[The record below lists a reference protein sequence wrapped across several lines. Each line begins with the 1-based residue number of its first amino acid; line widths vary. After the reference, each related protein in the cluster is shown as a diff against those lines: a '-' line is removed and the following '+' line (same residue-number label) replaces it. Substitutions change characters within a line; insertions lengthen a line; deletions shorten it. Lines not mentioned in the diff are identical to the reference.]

1 MDSLTKGSGIAV
13 SMLVAATASVL
24 LLLPGHP
31 RAGSLRDP
39 GPSGGAMMASAVV
52 TSSPD
57 TPRPGGRYPAASPPV
72 PHRPATGSHPVCR
85 AADPHRARAHRGR
98 AHHGR
103 ARAGLRH
110 QGRGSE
116 QLSAGSCRAPR
127 THRDQESPGRLP
139 RYDGIRPDLPR

>member
-1 MDSLTKGSGIAV
+1 MNSLTKGSGIAL

-31 RAGSLRDP
+31 RAGSLREP
-39 GPSGGAMMASAVV
+39 GPSGGARMASAVV
-52 TSSPD
+52 TSSSD
-57 TPRPGGRYPAASPPV
+57 TPRPGGRHPAASTPV
-72 PHRPATGSHPVCR
+72 PHQPATRSHPVCR
-85 AADPHRARAHRGR
+85 AAGPDRARAHSDR
-98 AHHGR
+98 AH
-103 ARAGLRH
+103 AGLRH

-127 THRDQESPGRLP
+127 THRDQDAPGRLP